1 VNRSTRVRAFAPE
14 GTRAAPDG
22 EHRVLHELLS
32 QRPFPGHQQNVRE
45 HDPAVLAVERGHR
58 VLVALT
64 DPAQQRSVAAG
75 TVATDGEDRR
85 AGVPVRGALICD
97 LPGSFPMESK

>member
-22 EHRVLHELLS
+22 EHRVLHDLLS
-32 QRPFPGHQQNVRE
+32 QRPFPRHQQNVRE

-75 TVATDGEDRR
+75 TVAT
-85 AGVPVRGALICD
+85 VKIGAPASPSGSLICD